1 VSARTAAGVENTL
14 RGASP
19 AEVFSGG
26 EVTDLPAP
34 VRRYLRASI
43 ADGTSLATCAK
54 LRMRGHIKVRRW
66 LPFTARQIVN
76 PHKGLVWT
84 ARAAGLIAGSDRY
97 IDGAGVMDWKLAG
110 MVTLVH
116 AEGADV
122 SRSAAG
128 RAGGEAIL
136 VPTALLPRF
145 GVTWTATDDRH
156 ITAHYRLGPVPVD
169 LHLHL
174 DPRSRPRSVVFQRWG
189 DPDATGAWGWYPFGG
204 LITGHR
210 AFAGLTVPS
219 EGRLGWHF
227 GTDRW
232 TAGEFFRYRLT
243 RYRTVPP
250 DPARA

>member
-1 VSARTAAGVENTL
+1 MTTVENTL
-14 RGASP
+14 RGGASRAAFSN
-19 AEVFSGG
+19 AEVA
-26 EVTDLPAP
+26 DLPAA

-43 ADGTSLATCAK
+43 ADGTALDTCAK

-76 PHKGLVWT
+76 PHKGLVWA

-97 IDGAGVMDWKLAG
+97 VDGVGVMDWKLAG

-156 ITAHYRLGPVPVD
+156 ITAHYRLGPVPVE
-169 LHLHL
+169 LHLQL
-174 DPRSRPRSVVFQRWG
+174 DPQSLPRSVVFQRWG
-189 DPDATGAWGWYPFGG
+189 DPDATGTWGWYPFGG
-204 LITGHR
+204 RITGHR
-210 AFAGLTVPS
+210 VFAGLTIPS

-232 TAGEFFRYRLT
+232 ASGEFFRYRIT
-243 RYRTVPP
+243 SYHTVPP
-250 DPARA
+250 TGDG